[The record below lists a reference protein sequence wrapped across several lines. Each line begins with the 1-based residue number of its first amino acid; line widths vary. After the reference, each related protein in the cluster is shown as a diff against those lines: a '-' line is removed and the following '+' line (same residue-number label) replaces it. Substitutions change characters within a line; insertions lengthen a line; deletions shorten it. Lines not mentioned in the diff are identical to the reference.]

1 MADIYLAQLGAEDIL
16 RAESELIKAAQE
28 QLGLK
33 LMKVRINESG
43 PKSRVENFIY
53 IKAELLPYSSAD
65 AKRLA
70 GESGQELMAKV
81 SEILANILDD
91 MLEVNAMVGSCA
103 AGISFEDI
111 YRAKLYAAFDRSKA
125 AQQLLIE
132 YASEGLISSMSIE
145 NGAALCVFDSAEEM
159 DAFAK
164 ESESRLNAEI
174 VRRLMK
180 ADKRGFVKAEEKHV
194 ILSVQ

>member
-33 LMKVRINESG
+33 LKKIRINEFG
-43 PKSRVENFIY
+43 PKSKEENFIY
-53 IKAELLPYSSAD
+53 IIAELLPYSSAD

-70 GESGQELMAKV
+70 GKSGQELIARV

-91 MLEVNAMVGSCA
+91 MLEVNLMVGSYEA
-103 AGISFEDI
+103 DISYEDI
-111 YRAKLYAAFDRSKA
+111 YRARLYAAFDRSKA

-145 NGAALCVFDSAEEM
+145 NGTALCVFDSTEEM
-159 DAFAK
+159 NEFAK